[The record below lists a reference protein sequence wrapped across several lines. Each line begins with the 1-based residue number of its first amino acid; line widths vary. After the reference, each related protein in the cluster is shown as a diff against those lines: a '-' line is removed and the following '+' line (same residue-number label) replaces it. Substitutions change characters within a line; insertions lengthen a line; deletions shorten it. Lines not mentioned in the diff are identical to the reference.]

1 MTLRFCWYQEW
12 FTRSWSITG
21 GSVLVMSWPERG
33 KIRNRNP
40 FVDLF
45 EARLPYGLPCVLKG
59 VRSLE
64 FWSDDMAD
72 WNLVFWCH
80 ESIGICRHFQ
90 AVRSGWH
97 RVFLRICR
105 GCTDC
110 DGEKHRCLPL
120 IDLYLACH
128 EQLWSILKKGSN
140 FEFLQKCNNFLCA
153 FNFYSCNAL
162 AVLNSFAQSST
173 FNSQDWWGFPIPQSC
188 HFNLVVG
195 QGQYGEVVKAQM
207 VRLKLVRK
215 MRLACCELVAWNSN
229 PKIYSWG

>member
-1 MTLRFCWYQEW
+1 MMFWKHMIHIARFIWSSIGAISHHISTSYAIRFISLQQKIANIFPRVFASFLFFLNEIYKGSRLFFKPMTLRFCWYQEW
-12 FTRSWSITG
+12 FARSWSITG
-21 GSVLVMSWPERG
+21 GSVLV
-33 KIRNRNP
+33 I
-40 FVDLF
+40 FVTVWWKDSESESVCGPF
-45 EARLPYGLPCVLKG
+45 EARLPYGLPCVLKS

-120 IDLYLACH
+120 
-128 EQLWSILKKGSN
+128 W
-140 FEFLQKCNNFLCA
+140 
-153 FNFYSCNAL
+153 
-162 AVLNSFAQSST
+162 
-173 FNSQDWWGFPIPQSC
+173 
-188 HFNLVVG
+188 
-195 QGQYGEVVKAQM
+195 
-207 VRLKLVRK
+207 
-215 MRLACCELVAWNSN
+215 
-229 PKIYSWG
+229 